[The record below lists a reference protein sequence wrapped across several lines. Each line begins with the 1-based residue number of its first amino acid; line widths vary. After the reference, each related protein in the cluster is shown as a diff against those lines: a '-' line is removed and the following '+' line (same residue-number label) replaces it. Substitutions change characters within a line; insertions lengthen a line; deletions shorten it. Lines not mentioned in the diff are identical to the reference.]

1 MSIETSKTE
10 KKKKDWK
17 DIEYQ
22 KTLGQVQKVQHVL
35 NGEPA
40 AEKRKEQKRY
50 LK

>member
-22 KTLGQVQKVQHVL
+22 KILGQVQK
-35 NGEPA
+35 A
-40 AEKRKEQKRY
+40 
-50 LK
+50 

>member
-22 KTLGQVQKVQHVL
+22 TTLGQVQK
-35 NGEPA
+35 A
-40 AEKRKEQKRY
+40 
-50 LK
+50 